1 MKFCTTLS
9 GTQYKCEAWSPHPPV
24 CNCPEKTGRTP
35 HVTEAAAA
43 ASHNWC
49 CIHHKAKRRERRLHC
64 IRHIASVTRR
74 RRERGFHRGGE
85 REGHK
90 AEERG
95 LHCREERG
103 FHREGERVTRRR
115 RGEGVTRRRGEW
127 RLMAARLALACCCNS
142 TCRPPA
148 LGRINN
154 DNAT

>member
-9 GTQYKCEAWSPHPPV
+9 GTQYKCEAWSPHRPV

-49 CIHHKAKRRERRLHC
+49 CIHHKAERRGRRLHC
-64 IRHIASVTRR
+64 IRYIASVTRR
-74 RRERGFHRGGE
+74 RRERGFHRGERERVTLQRGE
-85 REGHK
+85 RVT
-90 AEERG
+90 RQ
-95 LHCREERG
+95 RR
-103 FHREGERVTRRR
+103 ERVTRRR
-115 RGEGVTRRRGEW
+115 RGERVTLRRGEW

-142 TCRPPA
+142 TCRPA